1 MIDRKLIGTI
11 RKSLARYPVV
21 GLIGCRQVGKTT
33 LSKIITEES
42 KDVLYLDL
50 ELPSDIAKLQDP
62 ELYLSQ
68 FSGRLVII
76 DEIQRIPDL
85 FPLLRALVDK
95 NRTPKRFLILGSA
108 SPDLIKQAS
117 ETLAGRI
124 IYHEL
129 KPFSLDEVG
138 FDSLKTLWLRGGL
151 PLSFLSEDD
160 HESLIWREAFIR
172 TYLERDI
179 PQFGIH
185 VPSTNLRRFW
195 MMIAHMHGQLWN
207 ASQIAKGLGL
217 SAPTVRNYLDILTD
231 TFIVRQLVP
240 YHFSIKKR
248 LIKSQKVYIRDSGLL
263 HALLRIESFD
273 DLQAHPVVGSSWE
286 GFVIEQ
292 IAGILPENTPLYF
305 YRTSAGAEI
314 DLVIFDRKNQ
324 PLAVEIKYSLSPK
337 PERGFSIA
345 FEDLSCKKG
354 FIVYPGEEYYPLKKD
369 VFALPV
375 KRLSEIAS
383 EIGL

>member
-1 MIDRKLIGTI
+1 
-11 RKSLARYPVV
+11 V

-33 LSKIITEES
+33 LSKIIAEES
-42 KDVLYLDL
+42 NDASYLDL
-50 ELPSDIAKLQDP
+50 ELPSDVAKLQDP

-85 FPLLRALVDK
+85 FPILRALVDK
-95 NRTPKRFLILGSA
+95 NRIPKRFLILGSA

-160 HESLIWREAFIR
+160 HESLIWRESFIR

-179 PQFGIH
+179 PQFGIRI
-185 VPSTNLRRFW
+185 PSANLRRFW
-195 MMIAHMHGQLWN
+195 MMVAHMHGQLWN

-217 SAPTVRNYLDILTD
+217 SAPTVRSYLDILTD
-231 TFIVRQLVP
+231 TFIVRQLLP

-248 LIKSQKVYIRDSGLL
+248 LTKSQKVYIRDTGLL
-263 HALLRIESFD
+263 HALLRIGSFD

-314 DLVIFDRKNQ
+314 NLVIFDRKNQ

-337 PERGFSIA
+337 LEKGFSIA
-345 FEDLSCKKG
+345 FEDLSCKRG
-354 FIVYPGEEYYPLKKD
+354 FIVYPGEEYYSLKKD

-383 EIGL
+383 EIG

>member
-1 MIDRKLIGTI
+1 MISRKLIGTI

-33 LSKIITEES
+33 LSKIIAEES

-68 FSGRLVII
+68 FSDRLVII

-95 NRTPKRFLILGSA
+95 NRTPNRFLILGSA

-160 HESLIWREAFIR
+160 HESLIWREAFIG

-195 MMIAHMHGQLWN
+195 MMVAHMHGQLWN

-248 LIKSQKVYIRDSGLL
+248 LIKSQKVYIRNSGFL

-273 DLQAHPVVGSSWE
+273 DLQAHPIVGSSWE

-292 IAGILPENTPLYF
+292 IASKTRIWGQALGIW
-305 YRTSAGAEI
+305 I
-314 DLVIFDRKNQ
+314 WW
-324 PLAVEIKYSLSPK
+324 
-337 PERGFSIA
+337 
-345 FEDLSCKKG
+345 
-354 FIVYPGEEYYPLKKD
+354 
-369 VFALPV
+369 
-375 KRLSEIAS
+375 
-383 EIGL
+383 